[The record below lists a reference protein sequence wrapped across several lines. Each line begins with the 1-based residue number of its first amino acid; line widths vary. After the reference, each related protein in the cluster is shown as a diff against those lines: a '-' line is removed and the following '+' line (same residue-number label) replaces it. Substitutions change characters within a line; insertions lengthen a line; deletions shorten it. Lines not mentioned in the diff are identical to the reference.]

1 MPRIER
7 TDITLFTYTLDKPMG
22 GSGVSAVDV
31 LCVDLTDSDG
41 ATGMGFSYVIA
52 GGGGPLKPIAE
63 ALADR
68 FLRGRELAAPQHV
81 WRQIANSFNRTGAG
95 WNLLALA
102 AIDVALWDLHAKRR
116 GEPLAVAMGG
126 AVRPA
131 PVYASGPF
139 QPGMAP
145 DAAVEAA
152 LAAIAE
158 GHRGVKPRVAASPAD
173 DAMVA
178 SVAKALPAGY
188 SLMLDANEKG
198 DLARAARLIDMARDH
213 GALFVEEPL
222 PSADLGGYRRLA
234 ERSGAMIATG
244 EHLQGRVAF
253 EPYVAGGMAAILQ
266 PDLAMVGG
274 LTPCLGLA
282 RVAEFHGL
290 GIAPHFLPSL
300 FVHLAGASPAVTW
313 LESFPLLEPLL
324 DGVPPLAKDGTMAA
338 QADRPG
344 HGLGLSDKAL
354 SCIKGG

>member
-7 TDITLFTYTLDKPMG
+7 AEITLFTYNLDKPMG

-31 LCVDLTDSDG
+31 LTVDLTDSDG

-63 ALADR
+63 MLADR
-68 FLRGRELAAPQHV
+68 FLRGKDLLPPQQA
-81 WRQIANSFNRTGAG
+81 WRQIAASFNRTGAG

-102 AIDVALWDLHAKRR
+102 AIDVALWDLQAKRR
-116 GEPLAVAMGG
+116 DEPLAIAMGG
-126 AVRPA
+126 ALRPA

-145 DAAVEAA
+145 DAAVVAA
-152 LAAIAE
+152 LAAIEE

-178 SVAKALPAGY
+178 AVATALPQGT

-198 DLARAARLIDMARDH
+198 DLARASRLIDMARDH
-213 GALFVEEPL
+213 GVLFVEEPL
-222 PSADLGGYRRLA
+222 PAHDLGGYRRLA
-234 ERSGAMIATG
+234 ERDGAMIATG
-244 EHLQGRVAF
+244 EHLQGRASF

-274 LTPCLGLA
+274 LTPCLDLA

-324 DGVPPLAKDGTMAA
+324 DGVPPLAKDGTMVAA
-338 QADRPG
+338 NIPG
-344 HGLGLSDKAL
+344 HGLSLSGKARA
-354 SCIKGG
+354 CIAAN